1 MGKVQVHIPVL
12 LKEVVTSFE
21 GLNNGVFVDATLGMG
36 GHTREILEQI
46 PNSSIIG
53 IDLDSEAVMLAR
65 QNLKNFG
72 NRVNIAKGNY
82 VDMVQIARNFNELNV
97 DGVLLDLGFSSVQ
110 IDDAKRG
117 FSFKYDSE
125 LDMRFDKTK
134 GVSASD
140 VLNSLDEAEL
150 ADMFYTYGEER
161 QSRIIAKSIVKSR
174 PVKTTYELTEII
186 SNIKR
191 KSKSKI
197 HPSTKVFQALRIY
210 VNQELKNVEKG
221 LEEAMKLL
229 KFGGKVSVISYHS
242 LEDRI
247 VKNFLRKN
255 SIDCICSV
263 SMIECQCNHTATIK
277 IVNKKVIKPTEE
289 EIENNPRSRSAKLRI
304 AQRIPIA
311 EIV

>member
-21 GLNNGVFVDATLGMG
+21 GLNNGVFVDSTLGMG

-65 QNLKNFG
+65 QNLLDFG
-72 NRVNIAKGNY
+72 NRVNIAQGNY
-82 VDMVQIARNFNELNV
+82 VDMIQIARNFNELNV
-97 DGVLLDLGFSSVQ
+97 DGVLLDLGLSSVQ
-110 IDDAKRG
+110 IDDTKRG
-117 FSFKYDSE
+117 FSFRYDSE

-134 GVSASD
+134 GISASD

-174 PVKTTYELTEII
+174 PIKTTYELTEII

-197 HPSTKVFQALRIY
+197 NPSTKVFQALRIY

-255 SIDCICSV
+255 SIDCICPV

-277 IVNKKVIKPTEE
+277 IVNKKVIKPTEK
-289 EIENNPRSRSAKLRI
+289 EIKNNPRSRSAKLRI
-304 AQRIPIA
+304 AQRIPLA

>member
-72 NRVNIAKGNY
+72 NRVNIAQGNY

-110 IDDAKRG
+110 IDDANRG
-117 FSFKYDSE
+117 FSFKFDSE

-150 ADMFYTYGEER
+150 SDMFYTYGEER

-229 KFGGKVSVISYHS
+229 KFGGKISVISYHS

-255 SIDCICSV
+255 SIDCICPV

-277 IVNKKVIKPTEE
+277 IVNKKVIKPTEK
-289 EIENNPRSRSAKLRI
+289 EIKNNPRSRSAKLRI
-304 AQRIPIA
+304 AQRIPLA

>member
-1 MGKVQVHIPVL
+1 
-12 LKEVVTSFE
+12 
-21 GLNNGVFVDATLGMG
+21 
-36 GHTREILEQI
+36 
-46 PNSSIIG
+46 
-53 IDLDSEAVMLAR
+53 
-65 QNLKNFG
+65 
-72 NRVNIAKGNY
+72 
-82 VDMVQIARNFNELNV
+82 MVQIARNFNELNV

-110 IDDAKRG
+110 IDDANRG
-117 FSFKYDSE
+117 FGFKFDSE

-210 VNQELKNVEKG
+210 VNQELKNVEKR

-229 KFGGKVSVISYHS
+229 KFGGKISVISYHS

-247 VKNFLRKN
+247 VKNFLRK
-255 SIDCICSV
+255 ILLIVFVTV
-263 SMIECQCNHTATIK
+263 SMIECQCNHAATIK
-277 IVNKKVIKPTEE
+277 IVNKKLLNQLKKRLKIILEAVVL
-289 EIENNPRSRSAKLRI
+289 NY
-304 AQRIPIA
+304 
-311 EIV
+311 V